1 MSLLRRCLAL
11 IPCLLMAPLAHAV
24 SQLHRPLPEN
34 RIPAEVRPF
43 VPDGYGVIE
52 LLHNDLNGNGRLDYL
67 LVLERE
73 EDVAPGDFRSGQ
85 RPLLIVER
93 QKNGSLK
100 LVARNDHVVYCSS
113 CGGMVGD
120 PFVSVSLG
128 HSRFSIHQYGG
139 SAWRW
144 STDYSFVWSAGS
156 WLLASVDETSFLAG
170 EPEQATSHHYEWPR
184 DIGRIELS
192 TFNPETWRGRGPR

>member
-1 MSLLRRCLAL
+1 MPLLRYCLAL
-11 IPCLLMAPLAHAV
+11 LLCLLTPLAFAAGQV
-24 SQLHRPLPEN
+24 HRPLPEN

-52 LLHNDLNGNGRLDYL
+52 LFHNDLNGNGRLDYL
-67 LVLERE
+67 LVLERD
-73 EDVAPGDFRSGQ
+73 EDVMPGDFRSGQ
-85 RPLLIVER
+85 RPLVILEK

-100 LVARNDHVVYCSS
+100 LTARNDHMVYCSS
-113 CGGMVGD
+113 CGGLVGD

-128 HSRFSIHQYGG
+128 HSRFSLHQYGG

-144 STDYSFVWSAGS
+144 STDYSFVWYAGS

-184 DIGRIELS
+184 DFGRIELS
-192 TFNPETWRGRGPR
+192 DFNPETWRGRGPR